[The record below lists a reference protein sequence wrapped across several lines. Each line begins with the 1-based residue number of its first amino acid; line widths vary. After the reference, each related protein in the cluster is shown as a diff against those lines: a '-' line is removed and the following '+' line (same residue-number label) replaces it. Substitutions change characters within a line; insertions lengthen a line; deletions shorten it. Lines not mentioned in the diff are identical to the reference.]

1 MDVLIEE
8 CVGNKISGTPITKE
22 ETNAIVQGE
31 GEEIVNEGAVQ
42 LVVDDDG
49 SILQNVDSAEI
60 EMVEEDTVGQI
71 VQGEDGEYYV
81 VVDDGAPD
89 VELDHLSSIQVVTNE
104 DGSETLVLENDQP
117 VTTAT
122 DNSHSTYTTSG
133 EDGQTEMSSS
143 MRRGQM
149 FYADR
154 GDGRYEMV
162 QMLEDDENVAG
173 PRSQQPAGV
182 GAMATAD
189 GGDLF
194 SMDGLLDPLP
204 QGIKLRRNRVY
215 GTCRCPECGQSFVN
229 TARLERHLAVHQVFG
244 SFLCPL
250 CGKTYKYEYN
260 LFYHWRR
267 TCRDL
272 NGLLGLEERRTMDVG
287 ALRQVVEEVAQ
298 KKADIGPID
307 IGINRRVL
315 YATTPLDKLELPTTI
330 SGRRGNACRCCGV
343 MILPTH
349 MPRHLDLHRG
359 EGMIDERAAFG
370 GYCCDLCG
378 LLFRQHS
385 NLIKHWRTGCP
396 EIQANIPEDE
406 EIVLDDDGL
415 KRMVMRLMKRPVTQE
430 ALVEAIRECD
440 IALSRALTQKV
451 TPLKDGRTQNTDPK
465 TPFAPHDTTGGRG
478 MQQASSGSGN
488 MIARARDAAAKEDDE
503 FFGGIEE
510 RWAVEPGVVYADDYT
525 EEEEVAMMG
534 DEGAFGSSSL
544 GGTANRNK
552 WSMTGGPVQC
562 PECFRTF
569 ANSGRLERH
578 MAGFHAS
585 FGTHHCILCGNRFK
599 YDYNLLYHYRR
610 SCPYTKAFID
620 RDMREQ
626 LDATNLRKLVRTLS
640 QKDLQLAPSL
650 LPPMRLPRRDPA
662 DAIGCRRQ
670 MLRYP
675 TPVNQPPPQLLVPRP
690 GLQDA
695 KSCPVCSVIF
705 YGSAVVERHMKAA
718 HPLEWECTL
727 NGTNSA
733 DESDRRAVI
742 FYGSAVVERHM
753 KAAHPLE
760 WECTLN
766 GTNSADESDRRGDDE
781 LSQYE
786 VEEVEPPPTLT
797 AEPPVQQPVVQNEPI
812 VRRAH
817 HIEVD
822 DEGNQKLVDE
832 NGIVIEAAEGEE
844 VHVEMD
850 DLGDVQR
857 LIDSGQLQVQ
867 HGDQIILVEG
877 GDVDDYDEEVGE
889 GATATEYRI
898 VRTEEADIVEDD
910 LAYEESLAQASLK
923 KKHTRPT
930 KLSDKDADDGLE
942 VAAILTEMKENERAA
957 ATAQGGGITAI
968 QVVEEDP
975 KNDGIKEG
983 TSVREKRP
991 RSRRTSTNLGDGLAS
1006 AEVGSNSQMSASPK
1020 RRRLATEPSETTATS
1035 TSPLRRSPRRYK
1047 LAIMER
1053 DDDESVHQ
1061 QKIEQTVDS
1070 EMTAQSHGLYELPLT
1085 RVKTIMLSSSEQV
1098 PISNEG
1104 LFAMTK
1110 AAELFIGQLAKG
1122 AYEKNNKP
1130 SCIEYSHLAEY
1141 VQENDELEFLHE
1153 MLPRMRRFA
1162 EIMHLAPHQ
1171 ATESTELGNK

>member
-1 MDVLIEE
+1 VLIEE

-89 VELDHLSSIQVVTNE
+89 V

-133 EDGQTEMSSS
+133 EVLIISMERYFLTSSLSRDMKINSSQIVADGQTEMSSS

-440 IALSRALTQKV
+440 IALSRALTQKGISLFCV
-451 TPLKDGRTQNTDPK
+451 NSSISFQ
-465 TPFAPHDTTGGRG
+465 TGGRG

-733 DESDRRAVI
+733 DESDRR
-742 FYGSAVVERHM
+742 
-753 KAAHPLE
+753 
-760 WECTLN
+760 
-766 GTNSADESDRRGDDE
+766 GDDE

-968 QVVEEDP
+968 Q
-975 KNDGIKEG
+975 NDGIKEG

-1035 TSPLRRSPRRYK
+1035 TSPLRRSPRV
-1047 LAIMER
+1047 AA
-1053 DDDESVHQ
+1053 S
-1061 QKIEQTVDS
+1061 
-1070 EMTAQSHGLYELPLT
+1070 A
-1085 RVKTIMLSSSEQV
+1085 SSTS
-1098 PISNEG
+1098 
-1104 LFAMTK
+1104 
-1110 AAELFIGQLAKG
+1110 
-1122 AYEKNNKP
+1122 
-1130 SCIEYSHLAEY
+1130 
-1141 VQENDELEFLHE
+1141 
-1153 MLPRMRRFA
+1153 
-1162 EIMHLAPHQ
+1162 
-1171 ATESTELGNK
+1171 